1 MRPCL
6 KRKSWVLFLNIYLV
20 VESVTIPPNETT
32 RGGGEACLPLGKWR
46 PSPLYSS
53 GFVLNPGKMIR
64 GRKAL
69 ETSTQLQSCLDDH
82 WSGPRAGTHGPLFL
96 HLLPGVQVT
105 LEKPG
110 MATVGTYLWPH
121 RVRPLMRTLT
131 SVCSLR
137 DWAVLP
143 RWVSLSALSQAA
155 QGRQLFQAHSPTG
168 SSIQSYHPPQSICSL
183 KPSWTALGVGCR
195 AL

>member
-20 VESVTIPPNETT
+20 VESVTIPPNEMTCW
-32 RGGGEACLPLGKWR
+32 GGEACLPLGKWR

-121 RVRPLMRTLT
+121 RVRPPMRTLDLCVQPVRLGCAAKMGLF
-131 SVCSLR
+131 VCS
-137 DWAVLP
+137 
-143 RWVSLSALSQAA
+143 VSGCS
-155 QGRQLFQAHSPTG
+155 RQ
-168 SSIQSYHPPQSICSL
+168 
-183 KPSWTALGVGCR
+183 TALPGTFSYRLFDPKLPSSTVYLLSEAFLDCTGGW
-195 AL
+195 L